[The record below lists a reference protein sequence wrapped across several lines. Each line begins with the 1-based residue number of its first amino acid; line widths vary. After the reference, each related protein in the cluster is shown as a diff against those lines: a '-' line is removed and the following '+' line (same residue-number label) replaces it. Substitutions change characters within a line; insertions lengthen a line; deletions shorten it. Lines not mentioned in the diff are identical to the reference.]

1 MLSREL
7 TKLCFVCKIVNNDSK
22 EKGQNMLKKTKT
34 RELVKSILDS
44 SSKPLSAY
52 DIFEQLKDKEITL
65 SSIYRTLDTFNTN
78 GIVTK
83 DTSNNKISKY
93 SIIKKEHQHFLEC
106 RECHSSTPLDFCPY
120 HTANKKIKNETKFTV
135 DEHNLIIFGICDTCN
150 KGNKK
155 K

>member
-1 MLSREL
+1 M
-7 TKLCFVCKIVNNDSK
+7 TKLSFKCKIVKNKIK
-22 EKGQNMLKKTKT
+22 EKGRIMLKKTKT
-34 RELVKSILDS
+34 RELVKKILES

-52 DIFEQLKDKEITL
+52 DIFEQLKDENITL
-65 SSIYRTLDTFNTN
+65 SSIYRTLDTFSNN

-83 DTSNNKISKY
+83 DTSNNKMSKY

-120 HTANKKIKNETKFTV
+120 HTANKKIKNETHFTV
-135 DEHNLIIFGICDTCN
+135 DEHNLIILGICENC
-150 KGNKK
+150 NKK